1 MNMWRMVGAGQRNGG
16 VRHRAG
22 VVIVVLATLLV
33 ACGGDPA
40 TSPIDGASPGDGET
54 TAPPTDGPDPDEAEP
69 APDAQGCDASHVFWG
84 PDGIRQTFPDLEDDH
99 LVDADRTE
107 IEDLACQVAERI
119 EAAEPP
125 MDLFESLVTRYTST
139 PDPASYRDGDWAAD
153 HGRYGGLTPAQCAA
167 WSVVSTLIANA
178 DEAIIGDPGR
188 LGPENHYVRWTGRC
202 DG

>member
-1 MNMWRMVGAGQRNGG
+1 
-16 VRHRAG
+16 
-22 VVIVVLATLLV
+22 
-33 ACGGDPA
+33 
-40 TSPIDGASPGDGET
+40 
-54 TAPPTDGPDPDEAEP
+54 
-69 APDAQGCDASHVFWG
+69 VFWN
-84 PDGIRQTFPDLEDDH
+84 PEGIRQTFPDLEDDH

-107 IEDLACQVAERI
+107 IEDLACHIVERI

-125 MDLFESLVTRYTST
+125 MDLFESLVAGFTST
-139 PDPASYRDGDWAAD
+139 PDPATYRGGDWAVD

-188 LGPENHYVRWTGRC
+188 LGPENHYVRWMGRC